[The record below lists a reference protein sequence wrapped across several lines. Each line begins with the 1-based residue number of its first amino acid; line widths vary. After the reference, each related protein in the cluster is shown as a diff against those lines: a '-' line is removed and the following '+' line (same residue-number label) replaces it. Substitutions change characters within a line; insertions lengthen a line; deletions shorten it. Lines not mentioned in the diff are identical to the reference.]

1 MNNAKKSLV
10 PHRRFKEFQNA
21 GAWEQRKFM
30 DLIDSIIDFRGRTPK
45 KLGMN
50 WSNEGLLALSAQNV
64 KDGYIDKTIDAH
76 YGSQTLYDKWMNGR
90 ELHKGQ
96 VVFTTEAPMGN
107 VARIPDEN
115 KYILSQRTIA
125 FTVKNTVLTEGFLM
139 YLLESPSVK
148 NNLLRISSGGT
159 AKGVSQKTLSS
170 LTVKIP
176 TSLKEQERINF
187 VFYSL
192 DSLITLHQ
200 RKLNKLKK
208 LKSAYLTEMFPDEGE
223 HKPKRRFAGFT
234 DDWVQ
239 RKLGDI
245 SKTKRGLT
253 YKPSNIDNTGIHV
266 LRSSN
271 IKEDTFVISD
281 NDVFVK
287 ESAVNIPFVKN
298 GDILITAANGSTN
311 LVGKHAII
319 RDIPKNS
326 AVHGGFMLITT
337 SKEYEFLNASM
348 SSNWYKKFIKKYVA
362 GGNGAIGNLRKN
374 DLDNQKIYVP
384 KKDEQ
389 EKIGNFFKM
398 LDSLI
403 TLHQRKL
410 ERLKQLKKF
419 LLQNMF
425 I

>member
-1 MNNAKKSLV
+1 MSKDKKRLV
-10 PHRRFKEFQNA
+10 PVRRFKEFENAPAWEQRRLGEVVERFDNLRIPVTSSKREKGITPYYGANGIQDYVQGYTHDGEFVLVAEDGANDLQNYPVHYVNGKVWVNNHA
-21 GAWEQRKFM
+21 HVLQGKNKMVDNLFLVNAIKQIKIETYLVGGSRAKLNADVMMKLPIKVPTFNEQQKIGEYFSKFDTLITLHQRKLDKLKRVKSAYLTEMFPAEGEREPKRRFPGFTVAWEQRKFM

-200 RKLNKLKK
+200 RKLDKLKK
-208 LKSAYLTEMFPDEGE
+208 MKAAYLEEMF
-223 HKPKRRFAGFT
+223 
-234 DDWVQ
+234 V
-239 RKLGDI
+239 
-245 SKTKRGLT
+245 
-253 YKPSNIDNTGIHV
+253 
-266 LRSSN
+266 
-271 IKEDTFVISD
+271 
-281 NDVFVK
+281 
-287 ESAVNIPFVKN
+287 
-298 GDILITAANGSTN
+298 
-311 LVGKHAII
+311 
-319 RDIPKNS
+319 
-326 AVHGGFMLITT
+326 
-337 SKEYEFLNASM
+337 
-348 SSNWYKKFIKKYVA
+348 
-362 GGNGAIGNLRKN
+362 
-374 DLDNQKIYVP
+374 
-384 KKDEQ
+384 
-389 EKIGNFFKM
+389 
-398 LDSLI
+398 
-403 TLHQRKL
+403 
-410 ERLKQLKKF
+410 
-419 LLQNMF
+419 
-425 I
+425 

>member
-21 GAWEQRKFM
+21 GAWEQRKLGDVVERFDNLRIPVTSSKRKRGITPYYGANGIQDYVQGYTHDGEFVLVAEDGANDLQNYPIHYVNGKVWVNNHAHVLQGKKDIADNLFLVNAIKRIKFETYLVGGSRAKLNADVMMKLPIKMPKLNEQQKLGKYFSRIDTLIALHQRKLNKLKKLKSAYLTEMFPDEGEHKPKRRFAGFTDDWEQRKFM

-200 RKLNKLKK
+200 RELKCIVNTFI
-208 LKSAYLTEMFPDEGE
+208 LT
-223 HKPKRRFAGFT
+223 
-234 DDWVQ
+234 
-239 RKLGDI
+239 
-245 SKTKRGLT
+245 
-253 YKPSNIDNTGIHV
+253 NT
-266 LRSSN
+266 
-271 IKEDTFVISD
+271 
-281 NDVFVK
+281 
-287 ESAVNIPFVKN
+287 
-298 GDILITAANGSTN
+298 
-311 LVGKHAII
+311 
-319 RDIPKNS
+319 
-326 AVHGGFMLITT
+326 
-337 SKEYEFLNASM
+337 
-348 SSNWYKKFIKKYVA
+348 
-362 GGNGAIGNLRKN
+362 
-374 DLDNQKIYVP
+374 
-384 KKDEQ
+384 
-389 EKIGNFFKM
+389 
-398 LDSLI
+398 
-403 TLHQRKL
+403 
-410 ERLKQLKKF
+410 
-419 LLQNMF
+419 
-425 I
+425 

>member
-200 RKLNKLKK
+200 RELN
-208 LKSAYLTEMFPDEGE
+208 SEG
-223 HKPKRRFAGFT
+223 
-234 DDWVQ
+234 
-239 RKLGDI
+239 
-245 SKTKRGLT
+245 
-253 YKPSNIDNTGIHV
+253 
-266 LRSSN
+266 
-271 IKEDTFVISD
+271 
-281 NDVFVK
+281 ND
-287 ESAVNIPFVKN
+287 KN
-298 GDILITAANGSTN
+298 GK
-311 LVGKHAII
+311 KH
-319 RDIPKNS
+319 
-326 AVHGGFMLITT
+326 
-337 SKEYEFLNASM
+337 Y
-348 SSNWYKKFIKKYVA
+348 
-362 GGNGAIGNLRKN
+362 
-374 DLDNQKIYVP
+374 
-384 KKDEQ
+384 
-389 EKIGNFFKM
+389 
-398 LDSLI
+398 
-403 TLHQRKL
+403 
-410 ERLKQLKKF
+410 
-419 LLQNMF
+419 
-425 I
+425 

>member
-1 MNNAKKSLV
+1 MTFNTPTLDEVIETLISNDKLISVLKENGALITKEKLLNEYHPSVVQQMTIESSLKNIQNMQELANLLLINESHIKEKYIWDLTAERFLFNEIGNNLPRKIQQESRAGNIPYIVMDMLTGLKISLPSFAEQEKIGKYFADLDSLIALHQRKLDKLKRVKSAYLTEMF
-10 PHRRFKEFQNA
+10 PAEGEREPKRRFPGFT

-200 RKLNKLKK
+200 RKLDKLQKLKN
-208 LKSAYLTEMFPDEGE
+208 AYLNEMF
-223 HKPKRRFAGFT
+223 
-234 DDWVQ
+234 V
-239 RKLGDI
+239 
-245 SKTKRGLT
+245 
-253 YKPSNIDNTGIHV
+253 
-266 LRSSN
+266 
-271 IKEDTFVISD
+271 
-281 NDVFVK
+281 
-287 ESAVNIPFVKN
+287 
-298 GDILITAANGSTN
+298 
-311 LVGKHAII
+311 
-319 RDIPKNS
+319 
-326 AVHGGFMLITT
+326 
-337 SKEYEFLNASM
+337 
-348 SSNWYKKFIKKYVA
+348 
-362 GGNGAIGNLRKN
+362 
-374 DLDNQKIYVP
+374 
-384 KKDEQ
+384 
-389 EKIGNFFKM
+389 
-398 LDSLI
+398 
-403 TLHQRKL
+403 
-410 ERLKQLKKF
+410 
-419 LLQNMF
+419 
-425 I
+425 

>member
-234 DDWVQ
+234 DDWEQ
-239 RKLGDI
+239 RKLEDISIINPKSVIPEHFKYVDLESVVGTDLISFIETDKNSAPSRAQRVARTGDI
-245 SKTKRGLT
+245 FYQTVRPYQKNNYLFTLKDKDYVFSTGYAQIRSDVDNAFLMSYLQNENFVQTVLRHSTGTSYPAISPSDLAKISVFIPKKQKEQLKIG
-253 YKPSNIDNTGIHV
+253 KAFSNIDN
-266 LRSSN
+266 
-271 IKEDTFVISD
+271 
-281 NDVFVK
+281 
-287 ESAVNIPFVKN
+287 
-298 GDILITAANGSTN
+298 
-311 LVGKHAII
+311 
-319 RDIPKNS
+319 
-326 AVHGGFMLITT
+326 
-337 SKEYEFLNASM
+337 
-348 SSNWYKKFIKKYVA
+348 
-362 GGNGAIGNLRKN
+362 
-374 DLDNQKIYVP
+374 
-384 KKDEQ
+384 
-389 EKIGNFFKM
+389 
-398 LDSLI
+398 LI
-403 TLHQRKL
+403 TLHQRKIDKL
-410 ERLKQLKKF
+410 QKLKNAYL
-419 LLQNMF
+419 NEMF
-425 I
+425 V

>member
-234 DDWVQ
+234 DDWEQ
-239 RKLGDI
+239 RKLGDVVERFDNLRI
-245 SKTKRGLT
+245 PVTSSKRKRGIT
-253 YKPSNIDNTGIHV
+253 PYYGANGIQDYVQGYTHDGEFVLVAEDGANDLQNYPIHYVNGKVWVNNHAHV
-266 LRSSN
+266 LQGKKDIADN
-271 IKEDTFVISD
+271 LFLVNAIKRIKFETY
-281 NDVFVK
+281 
-287 ESAVNIPFVKN
+287 
-298 GDILITAANGSTN
+298 
-311 LVGKHAII
+311 LVGGSRAK
-319 RDIPKNS
+319 
-326 AVHGGFMLITT
+326 
-337 SKEYEFLNASM
+337 LNADVM
-348 SSNWYKKFIKKYVA
+348 MKLPIKMPKLNEQQKLGKYFSR
-362 GGNGAIGNLRKN
+362 I
-374 DLDNQKIYVP
+374 DT
-384 KKDEQ
+384 
-389 EKIGNFFKM
+389 
-398 LDSLI
+398 LI
-403 TLHQRKL
+403 ALHQRKIDKL
-410 ERLKQLKKF
+410 QKLKNAYL
-419 LLQNMF
+419 NEMF
-425 I
+425 V

>member
-234 DDWVQ
+234 DDWEQ
-239 RKLGDI
+239 RKLGDVVERFDNLRI
-245 SKTKRGLT
+245 PVTSSKRKRGIT
-253 YKPSNIDNTGIHV
+253 PYYGANGIQDYVQGYTHDGEFVLVAEDGANDLQNYPIHYVNGKVWVNNHAHV
-266 LRSSN
+266 LQGKKDIADN
-271 IKEDTFVISD
+271 LFLVNAIKRIKFETY
-281 NDVFVK
+281 
-287 ESAVNIPFVKN
+287 
-298 GDILITAANGSTN
+298 
-311 LVGKHAII
+311 LVGGSRAK
-319 RDIPKNS
+319 
-326 AVHGGFMLITT
+326 
-337 SKEYEFLNASM
+337 LNADVM
-348 SSNWYKKFIKKYVA
+348 MKLPIKMPKLNEQQKLGKYFSR
-362 GGNGAIGNLRKN
+362 I
-374 DLDNQKIYVP
+374 DT
-384 KKDEQ
+384 
-389 EKIGNFFKM
+389 
-398 LDSLI
+398 LI
-403 TLHQRKL
+403 ALHQR
-410 ERLKQLKKF
+410 ELKCIV
-419 LLQNMF
+419 NTF
-425 I
+425 ILTNT